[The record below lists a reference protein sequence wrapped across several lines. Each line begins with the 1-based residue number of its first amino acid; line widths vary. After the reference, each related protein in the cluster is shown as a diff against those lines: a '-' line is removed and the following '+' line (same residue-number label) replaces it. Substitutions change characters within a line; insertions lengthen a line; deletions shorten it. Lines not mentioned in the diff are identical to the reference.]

1 MNRVLSLYHFTTKEN
16 LDKILKDSYLIPYES
31 IMGKGVFLIANMDK
45 KLLEKRKQ
53 ITMFGNY
60 VIELDKKILEDR
72 KDFYIREAYNE
83 NNLELYG
90 GKIVF
95 NMKDGNKKKLN
106 KILKKLTLV
115 NEVIFCK
122 KISMNKYLKNIYK
135 VELGKKINNTKLI
148 KIQKK

>member
-16 LDKILKDSYLIPYES
+16 LEKILKDGYLRPYES
-31 IMGKGVFLIANMDK
+31 VMGKGVFLIANMDK
-45 KLLEKRKQ
+45 NLLQKRKQ

-60 VIELDKKILEDR
+60 VIELDKRILEDR
-72 KDFYIREAYNE
+72 KDFYIREAFNEYNF
-83 NNLELYG
+83 ELYG

-135 VELGKKINNTKLI
+135 VELGKKINNTKLVKI
-148 KIQKK
+148 K

>member
-16 LDKILKDSYLIPYES
+16 LEKILEDGYLRPYES
-31 IMGKGVFLIANMDK
+31 LMGKGIYFIANLDK
-45 KLLEKRKQ
+45 NLLQKRKQ

-60 VIELDKKILEDR
+60 VIELDKRILEDR

-95 NMKDGNKKKLN
+95 NMKDGNKKKLD
-106 KILKKLTLV
+106 KVLKKLTLV
-115 NEVIFCK
+115 NEIVFMN
-122 KISMNKYLKNIYK
+122 KISLKKYLKNIYK
-135 VELGKKINNTKLI
+135 VELGKNINNTKLI
-148 KIQKK
+148 KFKK

>member
-1 MNRVLSLYHFTTKEN
+1 MDRILSLYHFTTEKN
-16 LDKILKDSYLIPYES
+16 FKKILKDGYLRPYKS
-31 IMGKGVFLIANMDK
+31 VMGKGIYLIANMDK
-45 KLLEKRKQ
+45 DLIKKRKV
-53 ITMFGNY
+53 ITIFGNY

-72 KDFYIREAYNE
+72 KDFYIREAFNEYNF
-83 NNLELYG
+83 ELYG

-115 NEVIFCK
+115 NVVIFRK

-148 KIQKK
+148 KI